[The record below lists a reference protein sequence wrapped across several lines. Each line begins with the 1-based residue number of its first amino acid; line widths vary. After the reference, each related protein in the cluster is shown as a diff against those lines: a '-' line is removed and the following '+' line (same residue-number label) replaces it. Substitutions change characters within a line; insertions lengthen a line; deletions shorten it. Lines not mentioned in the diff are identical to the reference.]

1 MWEGGGGGGSSVRHL
16 PARLRHVVVA
26 LVRLPVDTEGAA
38 GGGRLGH
45 DRFHELLVDRLRVG
59 EGDADVGDDGAPDG
73 GALVRVR
80 LRVRVG
86 LGLELGLG
94 IGLGLGLGS
103 G

>member
-1 MWEGGGGGGSSVRHL
+1 MGEGQGWCSGPHL

-80 LRVRVG
+80 FRVRVG
-86 LGLELGLG
+86 LGLGLELES
-94 IGLGLGLGS
+94 GLGLGTG
-103 G
+103 

>member
-1 MWEGGGGGGSSVRHL
+1 MRHL

-73 GALVRVR
+73 GALVRIR
-80 LRVRVG
+80 FRVRVG
-86 LGLELGLG
+86 LRLGLG
-94 IGLGLGLGS
+94 IGLGSGLGIGLGS
-103 G
+103 GLGLGAG

>member
-1 MWEGGGGGGSSVRHL
+1 
-16 PARLRHVVVA
+16 VVA

-38 GGGRLGH
+38 GSGRLGH
-45 DRFHELLVDRLRVG
+45 DRLHELLVDRLRVG

-80 LRVRVG
+80 FWVRVG
-86 LGLELGLG
+86 LGLGLG

-103 G
+103 GGGLGLGVGLGLG